1 VLVVFQPQGVDQ
13 PPGKGQKMQS
23 VEMYFNDMIAKHNL
37 FKQAAT
43 LLIQDAASLT
53 PNDIHQRCRALST
66 MRMELTEN
74 NDQLSILMEFMG
86 PGILD
91 TSYIGEFQRAL
102 DKSILTCNSL
112 YAEIVA
118 YKDTLRPCSQ

>member
-1 VLVVFQPQGVDQ
+1 MLVSLQGRR
-13 PPGKGQKMQS
+13 GKMQN

-43 LLIQDAASLT
+43 LLIKEAASLS
-53 PNDIHQRCRALST
+53 PNDIHHRCEALSA
-66 MRMELTEN
+66 MRKELTED
-74 NDQLSILMEFMG
+74 NDQLSIRMEFLG

-91 TSYIGEFQRAL
+91 TFYIGDFQRAL

-112 YAEIVA
+112 YVEILV
-118 YKDTLRPCSQ
+118 YKNNLTSHPQ